1 MNISYNFDFF
11 YLFIKKLIF
20 KMLSLEIEPYQD
32 HDDDADA
39 DLVGDDSLPQQ
50 AVPTHSMILDGVL
63 TMPGS
68 GMDGDDE
75 YGEEV
80 IDGVEFSKIKRE

>member
-1 MNISYNFDFF
+1 M
-11 YLFIKKLIF
+11 
-20 KMLSLEIEPYQD
+20 
-32 HDDDADA
+32 
-39 DLVGDDSLPQQ
+39 PQQ

-68 GMDGDDE
+68 GIDGDDD

-80 IDGVEFSKIKRE
+80 IEGGEFSKIKREQVFMRIDYNRRKTKTVATLG

>member
-1 MNISYNFDFF
+1 M
-11 YLFIKKLIF
+11 
-20 KMLSLEIEPYQD
+20 PT
-32 HDDDADA
+32 
-39 DLVGDDSLPQQ
+39 Q

-68 GMDGDDE
+68 GMDGDDD

-80 IDGVEFSKIKRE
+80 IEGIEVSKIKRHQVFHPIDYNRRKTKTVATLG

>member
-1 MNISYNFDFF
+1 
-11 YLFIKKLIF
+11 
-20 KMLSLEIEPYQD
+20 MLSLEIEPYQD

>member
-1 MNISYNFDFF
+1 
-11 YLFIKKLIF
+11 
-20 KMLSLEIEPYQD
+20 
-32 HDDDADA
+32 
-39 DLVGDDSLPQQ
+39 
-50 AVPTHSMILDGVL
+50 MILDGVL

-80 IDGVEFSKIKRE
+80 IEGVEFSKIKRE